1 MIEIRGLNKRFGNF
15 VALKDI
21 HARFSND
28 ECIALIGPNGSGKT
42 TLIKSLLGMVIPE
55 EGQIF
60 FEGNQILGSWEY
72 RKRIGYM
79 PQAGRYPE
87 NMSIDQLFTMMR
99 DIRKNDGEDKELYD
113 LFDIESIKSKALGT
127 LSGGMKQK
135 VNASLAFLFDPNALI
150 LDEPTAGLDP
160 VSSEILKAK
169 ISKECRKSKLIIIT
183 SHVLSDLEEFVS
195 RVVFIQ
201 DGVIRFSKNLTE
213 IKTDTGEHTLSKAI
227 AKIMSA

>member
-1 MIEIRGLNKRFGNF
+1 
-15 VALKDI
+15 
-21 HARFSND
+21 
-28 ECIALIGPNGSGKT
+28 
-42 TLIKSLLGMVIPE
+42 
-55 EGQIF
+55 
-60 FEGNQILGSWEY
+60 
-72 RKRIGYM
+72 
-79 PQAGRYPE
+79 
-87 NMSIDQLFTMMR
+87 MSIDQLFTMMR

>member
-42 TLIKSLLGMVIPE
+42 TLIKSVLAMVIPE